1 MWPSLKITAIFF
13 HTLHFIS
20 GYINCLAQNFPFHV
34 LPAIFFK
41 NFKTYTF
48 DPEESLIWFLSIP
61 ETQSELYQPKS
72 TFFFLRSLIQH
83 LPASTSFFTCLF
95 LHLIQHLF
103 SVLFGTSTCSNG
115 DSGLC
120 FLSQPC
126 IHSQFFQLAS
136 LILLSARLINSQP
149 WMTSTSCFPC
159 LLNLI
164 LFYFWVYRVF
174 SIFPNIENLHRN
186 WALAIN
192 LEILFPFI
200 SQHHHEIPLF

>member
-1 MWPSLKITAIFF
+1 MCSLQSFSITSKL
-13 HTLHFIS
+13 TLLTLKSPWSDSFPFLRHRVNFIS
-20 GYINCLAQNFPFHV
+20 LSQHFSE
-34 LPAIFFK
+34 IFNSALTCF
-41 NFKTYTF
+41 
-48 DPEESLIWFLSIP
+48 
-61 ETQSELYQPKS
+61 YQ
-72 TFFFLRSLIQH
+72 
-83 LPASTSFFTCLF
+83 FFTCLF

-115 DSGLC
+115 DSGLS

-136 LILLSARLINSQP
+136 LILLPARLINSQP

-164 LFYFWVYRVF
+164 LFYFWVYRMF
-174 SIFPNIENLHRN
+174 SIFPNIENLHHN

-200 SQHHHEIPLF
+200 SQHHHETPLF